1 MIQFVEEC
9 DIAAN
14 CETRRARDVRRGRG
28 RAGETAGRE
37 SRGGLN
43 MGGGETRDGE
53 GREVEG
59 ARQLIRRGGMH
70 VGWQR
75 RRFASL
81 GPEARAEGLI
91 FSLETLPLP
100 PHWFPIIEMPSP

>member
-1 MIQFVEEC
+1 
-9 DIAAN
+9 
-14 CETRRARDVRRGRG
+14 
-28 RAGETAGRE
+28 
-37 SRGGLN
+37 

-81 GPEARAEGLI
+81 GPRARGGRVD
-91 FSLETLPLP
+91 F
-100 PHWFPIIEMPSP
+100 